1 MKIRGVGLRTLLVT
15 LNAKYIH
22 SSLALKYLK
31 YYVEEHS
38 DLKADILEF
47 SINNNI
53 LDMLR
58 EIYSYKPDII
68 GFACYIWNIEMTRQL
83 ISLVKSVMPEIKII
97 CGGPEVTYNPEHLL
111 LVDKNIDYIISG
123 EGEKPF
129 LSLIKKISNKE
140 IISTDLGL
148 AFRENDKLSYGGIY
162 TLEDI
167 NELVF
172 PYNEDEILLNKDKI
186 IYYESSRGCPFSC
199 QYCLSSATVGVRF
212 LDVTRVLGEL
222 GAFINN
228 KVKQVK
234 FVDRTFNVNKKH
246 FLPILKFLAEQDCE
260 TNFHFEVSADLLDEE
275 VLEILQLMPKG
286 RVQLEIGVQS
296 TNEKTLQAINRTHD
310 FAKIQKNVLKLL
322 KFDNM
327 HLHLDLIIG
336 LPYEDIKV
344 FAKSFNDV
352 YNLKPHALQLG
363 FLKILKGAKIFY
375 DKEQHGYS
383 YMSVAPYQVLKNN
396 YLTYEEICHLTTLED
411 LFEKIY
417 NTGKLKSLEAYLIKT
432 FYQNSP
438 FEFYSDLTDYW
449 YEQKLY
455 LTSLSAKTL
464 YENIFNFCK
473 ARFSINIDFIDELF
487 RRDILEY
494 DNKNY
499 NMSFLNWNGEKHNE
513 KIISFW
519 RDNEKVA
526 RYLPEYKFA
535 TWREI
540 KNKYHIEVFNK
551 NVMGSMNQVDGEVI
565 LLFILDSGVVKV
577 IAREDFYGE

>member
-97 CGGPEVTYNPEHLL
+97 CGGPEVTYNPEPLL

-172 PYNEDEILLNKDKI
+172 PYNEDEILLNKNKI

-246 FLPILKFLAEQDCE
+246 FLPILKVVAEQDCE
-260 TNFHFEVSADLLDEE
+260 TNFHFVVSAD
-275 VLEILQLMPKG
+275 
-286 RVQLEIGVQS
+286 
-296 TNEKTLQAINRTHD
+296 
-310 FAKIQKNVLKLL
+310 
-322 KFDNM
+322 
-327 HLHLDLIIG
+327 
-336 LPYEDIKV
+336 
-344 FAKSFNDV
+344 
-352 YNLKPHALQLG
+352 
-363 FLKILKGAKIFY
+363 
-375 DKEQHGYS
+375 
-383 YMSVAPYQVLKNN
+383 
-396 YLTYEEICHLTTLED
+396 
-411 LFEKIY
+411 
-417 NTGKLKSLEAYLIKT
+417 
-432 FYQNSP
+432 
-438 FEFYSDLTDYW
+438 
-449 YEQKLY
+449 
-455 LTSLSAKTL
+455 
-464 YENIFNFCK
+464 
-473 ARFSINIDFIDELF
+473 
-487 RRDILEY
+487 
-494 DNKNY
+494 
-499 NMSFLNWNGEKHNE
+499 
-513 KIISFW
+513 
-519 RDNEKVA
+519 
-526 RYLPEYKFA
+526 
-535 TWREI
+535 
-540 KNKYHIEVFNK
+540 
-551 NVMGSMNQVDGEVI
+551 
-565 LLFILDSGVVKV
+565 
-577 IAREDFYGE
+577 